1 MDVAH
6 TTVTLQRA
14 LAIFRELIELPECER
29 VAWFE
34 ARCGKD
40 AELRTTVERLLAADS
55 EAAGPLDDRA
65 ALFNAS
71 ASTTPSERFA
81 NTEVVSGPRED
92 NEARLGQHV
101 GAYRLV
107 RLLGHGGMGAV
118 YLAER
123 NAGGFTQ
130 QVALKLIR
138 SGYEGSDARR
148 RFERERQIL
157 SRLQHPAIA
166 RLYDG
171 GVLEDG
177 SPWFAMELIEG
188 ETLSQWCARWALP
201 VRERAALLLRI
212 SEAVQYAHQQL
223 VIHRDLKPSNIL
235 IDRDGAPHVLDFGIA
250 ALLDEQT
257 ADDTSPHTFIHTPE
271 YAAPEQIRGDPHSA
285 ATDVFT
291 LGVILCE
298 LLVGARPFQLANA
311 TPFKM
316 QRAVLEVEAP
326 PLHGLL
332 PTDPGVLAGL
342 AAQRGAS
349 AAQLRRQLAG
359 DLDLIVH
366 KALEKRP
373 QDRYPSV
380 AAMGEDLRRYLD
392 GRALLAVPPRFSYR
406 AGKFLR
412 RHRAPIAAASAIFA
426 VLIVATVVSLAQAR
440 AARQQAE
447 RAEAVKQFIVS
458 LFQEAGPGAIE
469 GEPVT
474 AKSLLDGGSSRIAE
488 ELGDQPRTAGEL
500 FNAIGNAYLYLGD
513 YAAARKQLDAAL
525 AKLPAQGDTLR
536 PRFDV
541 LVDLVDM
548 ASHQDDVPNGTRWA
562 KEALELRDRIRA
574 HERGW
579 RRWLSATPTLRNY
592 FGDAAQDIT
601 SRAEDLDLARARLL
615 DQGDSNKPGLE
626 LRRVVAEARMAR
638 KGEHETRV
646 RTALNDYA
654 LALSDSGDYQGA
666 ARMLRQV
673 IADNERRYGPGHA
686 SALKPRHNLAIA
698 LRNLDQ
704 LAEAEVIARENFAIG
719 QRVLPPQHPLN
730 AYIANTIAGILRQ
743 QQRYR
748 EAPAWYAR
756 ARHVFDGQPEA
767 DPSMLATVYLNEAIN
782 AMSLMD
788 NAAAAASLDAADRV
802 WRKAGGP
809 NYQRRIEVEM
819 RGAQLALSRGDI
831 DIAAATLDRL
841 LAEERAKLEPDSRS
855 ELRLIGFRAES
866 YLLTGHPG
874 EARQILERAWTKAE
888 QTYTAPH
895 VELIALLR
903 LRAEAALA
911 NGDIANAARLI
922 ERASKQFAQRS
933 IDAKHSPEIELMRA
947 RIAWAEGDIR
957 ACTAAALRAEQGFRD
972 QMGDSAW
979 PVLAARAWSTAATL
993 RKSPHNEPARRAHL
1007 QAVAALQAVRPFD
1020 PQLVELGKAAEGT

>member
-1 MDVAH
+1 MDDAAENE
-6 TTVTLQRA
+6 TLQKA
-14 LAIFRELIELPECER
+14 LSIFRELVELPECER

-34 ARCGKD
+34 ARCGPD
-40 AELRTTVERLLAADS
+40 EELRTTVERLLAADS
-55 EAAGPLDDRA
+55 RPAGPLDDRA
-65 ALFNAS
+65 ALFG
-71 ASTTPSERFA
+71 TQPSDRFA
-81 NTEVVSGPRED
+81 HTEVVSGPRQD
-92 NEARLGQHV
+92 NEARIGQHV

-188 ETLSQWCARWALP
+188 ETLSQWCTRRALP

-212 SEAVQYAHQQL
+212 AEAVQYAHQQL
-223 VIHRDLKPSNIL
+223 VIHRDLKPTNIL
-235 IDRDGAPHVLDFGIA
+235 IDKDGAPHVLDFGIA
-250 ALLDEQT
+250 ALLDEQ
-257 ADDTSPHTFIHTPE
+257 ADEATSPHTFIHTPE

-291 LGVILCE
+291 LGIILFE
-298 LLVGARPFQLANA
+298 MLAGMRPFQLPNA

-326 PLHGLL
+326 ALQAAL
-332 PTDPGVLAGL
+332 PTDPGVLTGL
-342 AAQRGAS
+342 AAQRS
-349 AAQLRRQLAG
+349 ATPQQLRRQLSG

-380 AAMGEDLRRYLD
+380 AALCEDLRRHLD
-392 GRALLAVPPRFSYR
+392 GRAVQAVPPRFAYR

-412 RHRAPIAAASAIFA
+412 RHRIPVIAAVAIFA
-426 VLIVATVVSLAQAR
+426 VLSVATGVSLAQAR
-440 AARQQAE
+440 AARQQAN

-474 AKSLLDGGSSRIAE
+474 AKAILDGGSARIEE

-513 YAAARKQLDAAL
+513 YAKARKELEAAL
-525 AKLPAQGDTLR
+525 AKLPAEGETLR

-541 LVDLVDM
+541 LIDLVDM
-548 ASHQDDVPNGTRWA
+548 ASHQDDVPNGTRWTN
-562 KEALELRDRIRA
+562 EALLLRDRIRA
-574 HERGW
+574 NEQSW
-579 RRWLSATPTLRNY
+579 RRWLSVTPTLRNY
-592 FGDAAQDIT
+592 FGDAAQDIE
-601 SRAEDLDLARARLL
+601 SRSEDLDLARARLL
-615 DQGDSNKPGLE
+615 DQGESKKPGLE
-626 LRRVVAEARMAR
+626 LRRVVAEARLAR

-654 LALSDSGDYQGA
+654 LALSDSGDFPGA
-666 ARMLRQV
+666 ARILRQV
-673 IADNERRYGPGHA
+673 IADNERRHGPGHA
-686 SALKPRHNLAIA
+686 SVLKSRHNLAIA

-704 LAEAEVIARENFAIG
+704 LNEAEVIARENFAIAT
-719 QRVLPPQHPLN
+719 RVLPPQHPLN
-730 AYIANTIAGILRQ
+730 AYIANTVAGILRQ

-748 EAPAWYAR
+748 EAPEWYVR
-756 ARHVFDGQPEA
+756 ARRVFDGQPEV
-767 DPSMLATVYLNEAIN
+767 DPSMLATVHLNEAIN
-782 AMSLMD
+782 ALSLMD

-802 WRKAGGP
+802 WRKASGP
-809 NYQRRIEVEM
+809 DYQRRIEVEM

-831 DIAAATLDRL
+831 ESAAATFDRL
-841 LAEERAKLEPDSRS
+841 LVEERAKLEPDARN

-866 YLLTGHPG
+866 HLLAGQPR
-874 EARQILERAWTKAE
+874 EAGQLLERAWPIAQQKYE
-888 QTYTAPH
+888 APH
-895 VELIALLR
+895 LELIALLR

-911 NGDIANAARLI
+911 DGDIDGATALI
-922 ERASKQFAQRS
+922 ELAGRQF
-933 IDAKHSPEIELMRA
+933 IDRGIGATSSPDIELVRA
-947 RIAWAEGDIR
+947 RIAWARGDAS
-957 ACTAAALRAEQGFRD
+957 ACAAAAQAAQAGFRK
-972 QMGDSAW
+972 QLGERAW
-979 PVLAARAWSTAATL
+979 PALAARAWMTAAVL
-993 RKSPHNEPARRAHL
+993 RQTPHSASARADHVR
-1007 QAVAALQAVRPFD
+1007 AVAALRASRPFD
-1020 PQLVELGKAAEGT
+1020 PQTLELAALTRP